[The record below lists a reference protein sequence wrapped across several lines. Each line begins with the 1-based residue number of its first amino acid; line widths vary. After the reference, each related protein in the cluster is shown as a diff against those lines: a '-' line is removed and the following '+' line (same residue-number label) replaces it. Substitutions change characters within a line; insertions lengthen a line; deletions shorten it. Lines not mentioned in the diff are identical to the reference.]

1 MEIYYNKAAKHWMK
15 QQIRYQRGKKSNAI
29 MYSELLSYWW
39 DFSSVYKN
47 EGLMSRCEAIFLKVV
62 WFLHVYVLENW
73 SVLLVVFV
81 FHQCMDALDRK
92 EWLHISIWSLC
103 FIRSW
108 WINFTCHCFD
118 YACRSDWGECGK
130 CCFVWP
136 D

>member
-1 MEIYYNKAAKHWMK
+1 MEIYYNKAAKHQMK
-15 QQIRYQRGKKSNAI
+15 QQIRYQRGKKVMQWCSLN
-29 MYSELLSYWW
+29 YWVIGEI
-39 DFSSVYKN
+39 FPVCIRMR
-47 EGLMSRCEAIFLKVV
+47 GMSRCEAIFLKVV
-62 WFLHVYVLENW
+62 LFLHVYVLENW

-81 FHQCMDALDRK
+81 FPQCMDALDRR
-92 EWLHISIWSLC
+92 ERLHISIWSLC

-130 CCFVWP
+130 CCLVWP

>member
-1 MEIYYNKAAKHWMK
+1 MEIYYNKAAKHQMK
-15 QQIRYQRGKKSNAI
+15 QQIRYQRGKKVMQWCSLNYWVIGEIFPVCIRMRAWWADVRQYSWKLFGSC
-29 MYSELLSYWW
+29 MYMFWRIDLFCWL
-39 DFSSVYKN
+39 F
-47 EGLMSRCEAIFLKVV
+47 
-62 WFLHVYVLENW
+62 
-73 SVLLVVFV
+73 FV

-92 EWLHISIWSLC
+92 ERLHISIWSLC

-130 CCFVWP
+130 CCLVWP